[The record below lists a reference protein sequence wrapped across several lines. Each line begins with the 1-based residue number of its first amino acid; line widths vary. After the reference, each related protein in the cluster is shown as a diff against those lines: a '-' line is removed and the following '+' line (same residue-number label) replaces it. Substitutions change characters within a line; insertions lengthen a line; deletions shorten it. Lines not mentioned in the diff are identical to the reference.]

1 MDQMLEQTAQVCPDL
16 LLSISSPISLKLCN
30 ELCIPIN
37 KIGLHQKLDSLVQ
50 TYQKD
55 LKWHIQAD
63 HADGGEIGT
72 SLYFKT
78 LTETTSLHARLAE
91 NIYQVDGLMMS
102 KTLDKRTNKLRLA
115 KN

>member
-1 MDQMLEQTAQVCPDL
+1 MYTYKQNLDYTRNW
-16 LLSISSPISLKLCN
+16 IIWYRPIK
-30 ELCIPIN
+30 
-37 KIGLHQKLDSLVQ
+37 KI
-50 TYQKD
+50 

-78 LTETTSLHARLAE
+78 LTETTSLHAGLAE
-91 NIYQVDGLMMS
+91 NIDQVDGLMMS

-115 KN
+115 KNWLRLWCPD